1 MNRVN
6 QFFDKFLK
14 NFDKVS
20 DNEKKRIFER
30 LSDLC
35 YSQNTIIENLEEG
48 IISIDINGIIQ
59 GINKKACFLFSIPR
73 NCESEPLT
81 KYISDNETGKSI
93 LKLIKE
99 NDFDTKILKDDDNKR
114 ILQINIFP
122 LGESGRIIGT
132 LIKAFDITQTYE
144 NSQKLKRAEQLA
156 SLTTLAAG
164 VAHEIKNPLGSISIY
179 IQLIEKII
187 KKNIDNFSQCYKELK
202 EYCGIIKEEIG
213 RLEDTINSFLFSVR
227 KLELNL
233 EEISINSLILSTIA
247 FLKYEIENNNI
258 NLEIKFDRDNLIMRI
273 DERYIKQSLINI
285 IQNAIDSV
293 LEKEEMTKKEKNK
306 EKNDN
311 KKEYKKEYK
320 KEIQIKLKTVDNYAL
335 INIKDN
341 GIGIS
346 DDMMPK
352 IFEPYFTTKRHGT
365 GLGLTNVARIIEAHN
380 GNINI
385 ESEYC
390 KGTEVIIKL
399 PLLWENQK
407 FLETDLLNG

>member
-1 MNRVN
+1 MNRAN

-35 YSQNTIIENLEEG
+35 YSQNTIIENLEDG

-73 NCESEPLT
+73 NSENEPLS
-81 KYISDNETGKSI
+81 KYLSETETGKII
-93 LKLIKE
+93 LELIKE
-99 NDFDTKILKDDDNKR
+99 NDSGDKLLKDDDNKR

-122 LGESGRIIGT
+122 LGDSGRIIGT

-187 KKNIDNFSQCYKELK
+187 KKNIDNSSQCFLELK
-202 EYCGIIKEEIG
+202 DYCAIIKEEIG

-233 EEISINSLILSTIA
+233 EEININSLILSTVD

-258 NLEIKFDRDNLIMRI
+258 NIEIKFDRDNLIMRI

-285 IQNAIDSV
+285 IQNAIDSI
-293 LEKEEMTKKEKNK
+293 LEKNEKN
-306 EKNDN
+306 
-311 KKEYKKEYK
+311 YK
-320 KEIQIKLKTVDNYAL
+320 KEIQIKLKTVDNFAL
-335 INIKDN
+335 ITIKDN
-341 GIGIS
+341 GMGIKEELLS
-346 DDMMPK
+346 K

-385 ESEYC
+385 ESEYK
-390 KGTEVIIKL
+390 KGTKVIIKL
-399 PLLWENQK
+399 PLMQENQK
-407 FLETDLLNG
+407 FLKTDLLYG

>member
-73 NCESEPLT
+73 NCDNEPLS
-81 KYISDNETGKSI
+81 KYLSETETGKII
-93 LKLIKE
+93 LELIKE
-99 NDFDTKILKDDDNKR
+99 NDSDTKLLKDDDNKR

-187 KKNIDNFSQCYKELK
+187 KKNIDNSSQCFSELK
-202 EYCGIIKEEIG
+202 DYCAIIKEEIG

-233 EEISINSLILSTIA
+233 EETNINSLILSTID

-258 NLEIKFDRDNLIMRI
+258 NMEIKFDRDNLIMRI

-285 IQNAIDSV
+285 VQNAIDSI
-293 LEKEEMTKKEKNK
+293 LEKSEKN
-306 EKNDN
+306 
-311 KKEYKKEYK
+311 YK
-320 KEIQIKLKTVDNYAL
+320 KEIQIKLKTVDNFAL
-335 INIKDN
+335 ITIKDN
-341 GIGIS
+341 GIGIKEETL
-346 DDMMPK
+346 PK

-385 ESEYC
+385 ESEYG
-390 KGTEVIIKL
+390 KGTKVIIKL
-399 PLLWENQK
+399 PLMQENQK
-407 FLETDLLNG
+407 FLKTDLLYG

>member
-1 MNRVN
+1 MNRAN

-73 NCESEPLT
+73 NSENEPLS
-81 KYISDNETGKSI
+81 KYLSETETGKII
-93 LKLIKE
+93 LELIKE
-99 NDFDTKILKDDDNKR
+99 NDSDTKLLKDDDNKR

-187 KKNIDNFSQCYKELK
+187 KKNIDNSSQCFSELK
-202 EYCGIIKEEIG
+202 DYCAIIKEEIG

-233 EEISINSLILSTIA
+233 EETNINSLILSTID

-258 NLEIKFDRDNLIMRI
+258 NMEIKFDRDNLIMRI

-285 IQNAIDSV
+285 IQNAIDSI
-293 LEKEEMTKKEKNK
+293 LEKSEKN
-306 EKNDN
+306 
-311 KKEYKKEYK
+311 YK
-320 KEIQIKLKTVDNYAL
+320 KEIQIKLKTVDNFAL
-335 INIKDN
+335 ITIKDN
-341 GIGIS
+341 GIGIKEETL
-346 DDMMPK
+346 PK

-385 ESEYC
+385 ESEYG
-390 KGTEVIIKL
+390 KGTKVIIKL
-399 PLLWENQK
+399 PLLQENQK
-407 FLETDLLNG
+407 FLKTDLLYG

>member
-20 DNEKKRIFER
+20 DSEKKRIFER
-30 LSDLC
+30 LSTLY

-73 NCESEPLT
+73 NSENEPLS
-81 KYISDNETGKSI
+81 KYISDTEMGKII
-93 LKLIKE
+93 LELIKE
-99 NDFDTKILKDDDNKR
+99 NDSDTKLLKDDDNKR

-132 LIKAFDITQTYE
+132 LIKASDITQTYE
-144 NSQKLKRAEQLA
+144 NAQKLKRAEQLA

-187 KKNIDNFSQCYKELK
+187 KKNIENESQYYAELK

-233 EEISINSLILSTIA
+233 EEVNINSLILSTID

-258 NLEIKFDRDNLIMRI
+258 NIEIKFDRDNLILRI

-285 IQNAIDSV
+285 IQNAIDSI
-293 LEKEEMTKKEKNK
+293 LERDEIIDKKE
-306 EKNDN
+306 D
-311 KKEYKKEYK
+311 YK
-320 KEIQIKLKTVDNYAL
+320 KEIQIKLKTIDNYAL
-335 INIKDN
+335 ISVKDN
-341 GIGIS
+341 GIGIKE
-346 DDMMPK
+346 DMLNK

-385 ESEYC
+385 ESEYN
-390 KGTEVIIKL
+390 KGAKVIIKL
-399 PLLWENQK
+399 PLLRENQK

>member
-1 MNRVN
+1 MNRAN

-73 NCESEPLT
+73 NSENEPLS
-81 KYISDNETGKSI
+81 KYLSETETGKII
-93 LKLIKE
+93 LELIKE
-99 NDFDTKILKDDDNKR
+99 NDSGYKLLKDDDNKR

-122 LGESGRIIGT
+122 LGDSGRIIGT

-187 KKNIDNFSQCYKELK
+187 KKNIDNSSQCFLELK
-202 EYCGIIKEEIG
+202 DYCAIIKEEIG

-233 EEISINSLILSTIA
+233 EEININSLILSTVD

-258 NLEIKFDRDNLIMRI
+258 NIEIKFDRDNLIMRI

-285 IQNAIDSV
+285 IQNAIDSI
-293 LEKEEMTKKEKNK
+293 LEKNEKN
-306 EKNDN
+306 
-311 KKEYKKEYK
+311 YK
-320 KEIQIKLKTVDNYAL
+320 KEIQIKLKTIDNYAL
-335 INIKDN
+335 IIVKDN
-341 GIGIS
+341 GIGIKE
-346 DDMMPK
+346 DMLPK

-385 ESEYC
+385 ESEYN
-390 KGTEVIIKL
+390 KGAEVIIKL
-399 PLLWENQK
+399 PLLQENQK
-407 FLETDLLNG
+407 FLKTDLLYG

>member
-73 NCESEPLT
+73 NCENEPLS
-81 KYISDNETGKSI
+81 KYLSDNETGKII
-93 LKLIKE
+93 LELIKE
-99 NDFDTKILKDDDNKR
+99 NDSDTKLLKDDDNKR

-187 KKNIDNFSQCYKELK
+187 KKNIDNSSQCFSELK
-202 EYCGIIKEEIG
+202 DYCAIIKEEIG

-233 EEISINSLILSTIA
+233 EETNINSLILSTID

-258 NLEIKFDRDNLIMRI
+258 NMEIKFDRDNLIMRI

-285 IQNAIDSV
+285 IQNAIDSI
-293 LEKEEMTKKEKNK
+293 LEKSEKN
-306 EKNDN
+306 
-311 KKEYKKEYK
+311 YK
-320 KEIQIKLKTVDNYAL
+320 KEIQIKLKTVDNFAL
-335 INIKDN
+335 ITIKDN
-341 GIGIS
+341 GIGIKEETL
-346 DDMMPK
+346 PK

-385 ESEYC
+385 ESEYG
-390 KGTEVIIKL
+390 KGTKVIIKL
-399 PLLWENQK
+399 PLMQENQK
-407 FLETDLLNG
+407 FLKTDLLYG

>member
-1 MNRVN
+1 MNRAN

-73 NCESEPLT
+73 NCENEPLS
-81 KYISDNETGKSI
+81 KYLSDSETGKII
-93 LKLIKE
+93 LELIKE
-99 NDFDTKILKDDDNKR
+99 NDSDTKLLKDDDNKR

-187 KKNIDNFSQCYKELK
+187 KKNIDNSSQCFSELK
-202 EYCGIIKEEIG
+202 DYCAIIKEEIG

-233 EEISINSLILSTIA
+233 EETNINSLILSTID

-258 NLEIKFDRDNLIMRI
+258 NMEIKFDRDNLIMRI

-285 IQNAIDSV
+285 IQNAIDSI
-293 LEKEEMTKKEKNK
+293 LEKSEKN
-306 EKNDN
+306 
-311 KKEYKKEYK
+311 YK
-320 KEIQIKLKTVDNYAL
+320 KEIQIKLKTVDNFAL
-335 INIKDN
+335 ITIKDN
-341 GIGIS
+341 GIGIKEELL
-346 DDMMPK
+346 PK

-385 ESEYC
+385 ESEYG
-390 KGTEVIIKL
+390 KGTKVIIKL
-399 PLLWENQK
+399 PLLQENQK
-407 FLETDLLNG
+407 FLKTDLLYG

>member
-1 MNRVN
+1 MNRAN

-14 NFDKVS
+14 SFDKVS

-73 NCESEPLT
+73 NSENEPLS
-81 KYISDNETGKSI
+81 KYLSETETGKII
-93 LKLIKE
+93 LELIKE
-99 NDFDTKILKDDDNKR
+99 NDSNTKLLKDEDNKR

-187 KKNIDNFSQCYKELK
+187 KKNIDNSSQCFLELK
-202 EYCGIIKEEIG
+202 DYCAIIKEEIG

-233 EEISINSLILSTIA
+233 EEININSLILSTID

-258 NLEIKFDRDNLIMRI
+258 NIEIKFDKDNLILRI

-285 IQNAIDSV
+285 IQNAIDSI
-293 LEKEEMTKKEKNK
+293 LEKNEKN
-306 EKNDN
+306 
-311 KKEYKKEYK
+311 YK
-320 KEIQIKLKTVDNYAL
+320 KEIQIKLKTVDNFAL
-335 INIKDN
+335 IIIEDN
-341 GIGIS
+341 GIGIKE
-346 DDMMPK
+346 DMLPK

-385 ESEYC
+385 ESEYN
-390 KGTEVIIKL
+390 KGVEVIIKL
-399 PLLWENQK
+399 PLLQENQK
-407 FLETDLLNG
+407 FLKTDLLNG

>member
-1 MNRVN
+1 MNRAN
-6 QFFDKFLK
+6 QFFDKFLRS
-14 NFDKVS
+14 FDKVS

-73 NCESEPLT
+73 NSENEPLS
-81 KYISDNETGKSI
+81 KYLSETETGKII
-93 LKLIKE
+93 LELIKE
-99 NDFDTKILKDDDNKR
+99 NDSGDKLLKDDDNKR

-122 LGESGRIIGT
+122 LGDSGRIIGT

-187 KKNIDNFSQCYKELK
+187 KKNIDNSSQCFLELK
-202 EYCGIIKEEIG
+202 DYCAIIKEEIG

-233 EEISINSLILSTIA
+233 EEININSLILSTVD

-258 NLEIKFDRDNLIMRI
+258 NIEIKFDRDNLIMRI

-285 IQNAIDSV
+285 IQNAIDSI
-293 LEKEEMTKKEKNK
+293 LEKNEKN
-306 EKNDN
+306 
-311 KKEYKKEYK
+311 YK
-320 KEIQIKLKTVDNYAL
+320 KEIQIKLKTVDNFVL
-335 INIKDN
+335 ITIKDN
-341 GIGIS
+341 GMGIKEELLS
-346 DDMMPK
+346 K

-385 ESEYC
+385 ESEYK
-390 KGTEVIIKL
+390 KGTKVIIKL
-399 PLLWENQK
+399 PLMQENQK
-407 FLETDLLNG
+407 FLKTDLLYG

>member
-1 MNRVN
+1 MNRAN

-14 NFDKVS
+14 SFDKVS

-73 NCESEPLT
+73 NCENEPLS
-81 KYISDNETGKSI
+81 KYLSDNETGKII
-93 LKLIKE
+93 LELIKE
-99 NDFDTKILKDDDNKR
+99 NDSDTKLLKDDDNKR

-187 KKNIDNFSQCYKELK
+187 KKNIDNSSQCFSELK
-202 EYCGIIKEEIG
+202 DYCAIIKEEIG

-233 EEISINSLILSTIA
+233 EETNINSLILSTID

-258 NLEIKFDRDNLIMRI
+258 NMEIKFDRDNLIMRI

-285 IQNAIDSV
+285 IQNAIDSI
-293 LEKEEMTKKEKNK
+293 LEKSEKN
-306 EKNDN
+306 
-311 KKEYKKEYK
+311 YK
-320 KEIQIKLKTVDNYAL
+320 KEIQIKLKTVDNFAL
-335 INIKDN
+335 ITIKDN
-341 GIGIS
+341 GIGIKEELL
-346 DDMMPK
+346 PK

-385 ESEYC
+385 ESEYG
-390 KGTEVIIKL
+390 KGTKVIIKL
-399 PLLWENQK
+399 PLMQENQK
-407 FLETDLLNG
+407 FLKTDLLYG

>member
-1 MNRVN
+1 MNRAN

-14 NFDKVS
+14 SFDKVS

-73 NCESEPLT
+73 NSENEPLS
-81 KYISDNETGKSI
+81 KYLSETETGKII
-93 LKLIKE
+93 LELIKE
-99 NDFDTKILKDDDNKR
+99 NDSDTKLLKDDDNKR

-187 KKNIDNFSQCYKELK
+187 KKNIDNSSQCFSELK
-202 EYCGIIKEEIG
+202 DYCAIIKEEIG

-233 EEISINSLILSTIA
+233 EETNINSLILSTID

-258 NLEIKFDRDNLIMRI
+258 NMEIKFDRDNLIMRI

-285 IQNAIDSV
+285 VQNAIDSI
-293 LEKEEMTKKEKNK
+293 LEKNEKN
-306 EKNDN
+306 
-311 KKEYKKEYK
+311 YK
-320 KEIQIKLKTVDNYAL
+320 KEIQIKLKTVDNFAL
-335 INIKDN
+335 ITIKDN
-341 GIGIS
+341 GIGIKEELL
-346 DDMMPK
+346 PK

-385 ESEYC
+385 ESEYG
-390 KGTEVIIKL
+390 KGTKVIIKL
-399 PLLWENQK
+399 PLMQENQK
-407 FLETDLLNG
+407 FLKTDLLYG

>member
-1 MNRVN
+1 MNRAN

-14 NFDKVS
+14 SFDKVS

-73 NCESEPLT
+73 NSENEPLS
-81 KYISDNETGKSI
+81 KYLSETETGKII
-93 LKLIKE
+93 LELIKE
-99 NDFDTKILKDDDNKR
+99 NDSNTKLLKDEDNKR

-187 KKNIDNFSQCYKELK
+187 KKDIDNSSQCFLELK
-202 EYCGIIKEEIG
+202 DYCAIIKEEIG

-233 EEISINSLILSTIA
+233 EEININSLILSTVD

-258 NLEIKFDRDNLIMRI
+258 NIEIKFDKDNLILRI

-285 IQNAIDSV
+285 IQNAIDSI
-293 LEKEEMTKKEKNK
+293 LEKNEKN
-306 EKNDN
+306 
-311 KKEYKKEYK
+311 YK
-320 KEIQIKLKTVDNYAL
+320 KEIQIKLKTIDNYAL
-335 INIKDN
+335 IIVKDN
-341 GIGIS
+341 GIGIKE
-346 DDMMPK
+346 DMLPK

-385 ESEYC
+385 ESEYN
-390 KGTEVIIKL
+390 KGAEVIIKL
-399 PLLWENQK
+399 PLLQENQK
-407 FLETDLLNG
+407 FLKTDLLYG

>member
-1 MNRVN
+1 MNRAN

-73 NCESEPLT
+73 NSENEPLS
-81 KYISDNETGKSI
+81 KYLSETETGKII
-93 LKLIKE
+93 LELIKE
-99 NDFDTKILKDDDNKR
+99 NDSGYKLLKDDDNKR

-122 LGESGRIIGT
+122 LGDSVRIIGT

-187 KKNIDNFSQCYKELK
+187 KKNIDNSSQCFLELK
-202 EYCGIIKEEIG
+202 DYCAIIKEEIG

-233 EEISINSLILSTIA
+233 EEININSLILSTVD

-258 NLEIKFDRDNLIMRI
+258 NIEIKFDRDNLIMRI

-285 IQNAIDSV
+285 IQNAIDSI
-293 LEKEEMTKKEKNK
+293 LEKNEKN
-306 EKNDN
+306 
-311 KKEYKKEYK
+311 YK
-320 KEIQIKLKTVDNYAL
+320 KEIQIKLKTIDNYAL
-335 INIKDN
+335 IIVKDN
-341 GIGIS
+341 GIGIKE
-346 DDMMPK
+346 DMLPK

-385 ESEYC
+385 ESEYN
-390 KGTEVIIKL
+390 KGAEVIIKL
-399 PLLWENQK
+399 PLLQENQK
-407 FLETDLLNG
+407 FLKTDLLNG

>member
-73 NCESEPLT
+73 NCENEPLS
-81 KYISDNETGKSI
+81 KYLSDNETGKII
-93 LKLIKE
+93 LELIKE
-99 NDFDTKILKDDDNKR
+99 NDSDTKLLKDDDNKR

-187 KKNIDNFSQCYKELK
+187 KKNIDNSSQCFSELK
-202 EYCGIIKEEIG
+202 DYCAIIKEEIG

-233 EEISINSLILSTIA
+233 EETNINSLILSTID

-258 NLEIKFDRDNLIMRI
+258 NMEIKFDRDNLIMRI

-285 IQNAIDSV
+285 IQNAIDSI
-293 LEKEEMTKKEKNK
+293 LEKSEKN
-306 EKNDN
+306 
-311 KKEYKKEYK
+311 YK
-320 KEIQIKLKTVDNYAL
+320 KEIQIKLKTVDNFAL
-335 INIKDN
+335 ITIKDN
-341 GIGIS
+341 GIGIKEELL
-346 DDMMPK
+346 PK

-385 ESEYC
+385 ESEYG
-390 KGTEVIIKL
+390 KGTKVIIKL
-399 PLLWENQK
+399 PLMQENQK
-407 FLETDLLNG
+407 FLKTDLLYG

>member
-1 MNRVN
+1 MNRAN

-73 NCESEPLT
+73 NCENEPLS
-81 KYISDNETGKSI
+81 KYISDSEIGKII
-93 LKLIKE
+93 LELIKE
-99 NDFDTKILKDDDNKR
+99 NDSDTKLLKDDDNKR
-114 ILQINIFP
+114 IIQINIFP
-122 LGESGRIIGT
+122 LGERGRIIGT

-187 KKNIDNFSQCYKELK
+187 KKNIDNSSQYFSELK
-202 EYCGIIKEEIG
+202 DYCSIIKEEIG

-233 EEISINSLILSTIA
+233 EEININSLILSTVD

-258 NLEIKFDRDNLIMRI
+258 NMEIKFDRENLITRI

-285 IQNAIDSV
+285 IQNAIDSI
-293 LEKEEMTKKEKNK
+293 LEKKEKN
-306 EKNDN
+306 
-311 KKEYKKEYK
+311 YK
-320 KEIQIKLKTVDNYAL
+320 KEIQIKLKTVDNFAL
-335 INIKDN
+335 IIIKDN
-341 GIGIS
+341 GIGIKEELL
-346 DDMMPK
+346 PK

-385 ESEYC
+385 ESEYK
-390 KGTEVIIKL
+390 KGTKVIIKL
-399 PLLWENQK
+399 PLLQENQK
-407 FLETDLLNG
+407 FLKTDLLYG

>member
-1 MNRVN
+1 MNRAN

-14 NFDKVS
+14 SFDKVS

-73 NCESEPLT
+73 NSENEPLS
-81 KYISDNETGKSI
+81 KYLSETETGKII
-93 LKLIKE
+93 LELIKE
-99 NDFDTKILKDDDNKR
+99 NDSNTKLLKDEDNKR

-187 KKNIDNFSQCYKELK
+187 KKNIDNYSQCFLELK
-202 EYCGIIKEEIG
+202 DYCAIIKEEIG

-233 EEISINSLILSTIA
+233 EEININSLILSTID

-258 NLEIKFDRDNLIMRI
+258 NIEIKFDKDNLILRI

-285 IQNAIDSV
+285 IQNAIDSI
-293 LEKEEMTKKEKNK
+293 LEKNEKN
-306 EKNDN
+306 
-311 KKEYKKEYK
+311 YK
-320 KEIQIKLKTVDNYAL
+320 KEIQIKLKTIDNYAL
-335 INIKDN
+335 IIVKDN
-341 GIGIS
+341 GIGIKE
-346 DDMMPK
+346 DMLPK

-385 ESEYC
+385 ESEYN
-390 KGTEVIIKL
+390 KGAEVIIKL
-399 PLLWENQK
+399 PLLQENQK
-407 FLETDLLNG
+407 FLKTDLLNG

>member
-1 MNRVN
+1 MIRVN

-20 DNEKKRIFER
+20 DEEKKRIFER
-30 LSDLC
+30 LSTLY

-73 NCESEPLT
+73 NSENEPIS
-81 KYISDNETGKSI
+81 KYLSDNETGKII
-93 LKLIKE
+93 LELIKE
-99 NDFDTKILKDDDNKR
+99 SDSDTKLLKDDENKR

-144 NSQKLKRAEQLA
+144 NAQKLKRAEQLA

-187 KKNIDNFSQCYKELK
+187 KKNMDNSSQRYAELK
-202 EYCGIIKEEIG
+202 DYCNIIKEEIG

-233 EEISINSLILSTIA
+233 EEININSLILSTID

-258 NLEIKFDRDNLIMRI
+258 NMEIKFDKDNLIIRI

-285 IQNAIDSV
+285 IQNAVDSI
-293 LEKEEMTKKEKNK
+293 LEKEEKGDYKDYEKEDKHK
-306 EKNDN
+306 E
-311 KKEYKKEYK
+311 EK
-320 KEIQIKLKTVDNYAL
+320 KEIQIKLKTIDNYVL
-335 INIKDN
+335 ISVKDN
-341 GIGIS
+341 GIGIKE
-346 DDMMPK
+346 DTGDK

-385 ESEYC
+385 ESEYG
-390 KGTEVIIKL
+390 KGTEVTIKL
-399 PLLWENQK
+399 PMLQENQK
-407 FLETDLLNG
+407 FLETDLLYG

>member
-1 MNRVN
+1 MNRAN

-14 NFDKVS
+14 SFDKVS

-73 NCESEPLT
+73 NSENEPLS
-81 KYISDNETGKSI
+81 KYLSETETGKII
-93 LKLIKE
+93 LELIKE
-99 NDFDTKILKDDDNKR
+99 NDSNTKLLKDEDNKR

-187 KKNIDNFSQCYKELK
+187 KKNIDNSSQCFLELK
-202 EYCGIIKEEIG
+202 DYCAIIKEEIG

-233 EEISINSLILSTIA
+233 EEININSLILSTVD

-258 NLEIKFDRDNLIMRI
+258 NIEIKFDKDNLILRI

-285 IQNAIDSV
+285 IQNAIDSI
-293 LEKEEMTKKEKNK
+293 LEKNEKN
-306 EKNDN
+306 
-311 KKEYKKEYK
+311 YK
-320 KEIQIKLKTVDNYAL
+320 KEIQIKLKTIDNYAL
-335 INIKDN
+335 IIVKDN
-341 GIGIS
+341 GIGIKE
-346 DDMMPK
+346 DMLPK

-385 ESEYC
+385 ESEYK
-390 KGTEVIIKL
+390 KGTKVIIKL
-399 PLLWENQK
+399 PLMQENQK
-407 FLETDLLNG
+407 FLKTDLLNG